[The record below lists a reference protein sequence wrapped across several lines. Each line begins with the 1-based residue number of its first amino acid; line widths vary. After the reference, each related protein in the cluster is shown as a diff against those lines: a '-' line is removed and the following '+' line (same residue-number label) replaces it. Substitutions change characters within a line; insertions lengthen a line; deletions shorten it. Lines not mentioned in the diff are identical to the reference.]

1 MKAEAQAAGV
11 DLNVKMGSM
20 GEDAAAAEAEEERKA
35 AQQAAADV
43 EQAEKDRLA
52 KERAEK
58 RKNMSKEVHPP
69 LNRCLYLATLLFQSF
84 DQNDFML
91 SEQDKMAKMKCKS
104 LQKTAAEMKSAGTLV
119 DVARYEAAL
128 QLLEDEDWVQAEQA
142 LKDAT
147 SVADGSSA
155 AAASNGTA
163 RPEPEPEPEP
173 EPAQTLTAEM
183 SAAVAQVQAVLES
196 HASETA
202 FKQAVALLKA
212 AIEADKTVGR
222 RQEAALMYLAAAN
235 AIAAV
240 NADPGAAAKQK
251 EALEKKLAAMDA
263 RIATALKDSR
273 TLFAEIDED
282 NSGTIEP
289 AEFAILM
296 EKMQQEVQ
304 DGQFAAI
311 DADGSGRIE
320 YEEFV
325 VFLAEQGMQ
334 QNAQAFAA
342 GWRAVQGDESL
353 VFVEELERMALAE
366 AVVAAKKCTAELEG
380 GRAAAEKKRAAVQ
393 AAQAEA
399 AAAEAAKAAEEEA
412 AAAKAAAA
420 EQAQADA
427 KAAEERAAREAEEE
441 AAAAAA
447 AKAAE
452 EEAAAAAAAKAA
464 EEEAAAAA
472 AAAKAAEEEAAA
484 AAAAKAAEEEA
495 AAAAA
500 AKAAEE
506 EAAAAAAAKAA
517 EEEAAAKTAEEEAA
531 AAVAAKAAESETAA
545 AAAAKEKPAAAS
557 APKAAEEE
565 VAVPAPT
572 VKATALKSIAK
583 DLPVMYCKKCKRT
596 GPNPGTCS
604 CPIFMKTTQVPDVGA
619 ELPETAISGT
629 DGATSVEP
637 AWQQERRERE
647 AAERER
653 REREAKERE
662 VRDEEDRRA
671 AAELKAR
678 EVRESLSRIST
689 WLVANSEFVHLHCC
703 LCGAHGHLS
712 PG

>member
-1 MKAEAQAAGV
+1 
-11 DLNVKMGSM
+11 
-20 GEDAAAAEAEEERKA
+20 
-35 AQQAAADV
+35 
-43 EQAEKDRLA
+43 
-52 KERAEK
+52 
-58 RKNMSKEVHPP
+58 
-69 LNRCLYLATLLFQSF
+69 
-84 DQNDFML
+84 
-91 SEQDKMAKMKCKS
+91 MAKMKCKA

-128 QLLEDEDWVQAEQA
+128 QLLEDEEWVQAEQA

-147 SVADGSSA
+147 SVADDSSA

-163 RPEPEPEPEP
+163 RTEPEPEPEPEP
-173 EPAQTLTAEM
+173 KPAQTLTAEM
-183 SAAVAQVQAVLES
+183 SATVSQVRAVLES
-196 HASETA
+196 HASESA
-202 FKQAVALLKA
+202 FKQSVALLKA
-212 AIEADKTVGR
+212 AIEADKTTGM
-222 RQEAALMYLAAAN
+222 RQAAVLMYLAASN

-240 NADPGAAAKQK
+240 RADPGAAVKQK
-251 EALEKKLAAMDA
+251 EALEKKLPSIDS
-263 RIATALKDSR
+263 RIATAFKDSR
-273 TLFAEIDED
+273 TLFAEIDGD

-320 YEEFV
+320 YEEFA
-325 VFLAEQGMQ
+325 VFLAEQGTQ

-342 GWRAVQGDESL
+342 GWCALQDDDSL
-353 VFVEELERMALAE
+353 VFVEELERMSLVE
-366 AVVAAKKCTAELEG
+366 AVGAAKKCTAELEA
-380 GRAAAEKKRAAVQ
+380 GRAGADKKRAAAQ

-399 AAAEAAKAAEEEA
+399 AAVEAAKAAEEEA
-412 AAAKAAAA
+412 AVAKAAEAQ
-420 EQAQADA
+420 QAQADA

-472 AAAKAAEEEAAA
+472 KAAKAAEEEAAA
-484 AAAAKAAEEEA
+484 AAAAKVAEKESAAL
-495 AAAAA
+495 
-500 AKAAEE
+500 
-506 EAAAAAAAKAA
+506 
-517 EEEAAAKTAEEEAA
+517 
-531 AAVAAKAAESETAA
+531 
-545 AAAAKEKPAAAS
+545 
-557 APKAAEEE
+557 
-565 VAVPAPT
+565 APT
-572 VKATALKSIAK
+572 LKATGFKSIAK

-604 CPIFMKTTQVPDVGA
+604 CPIFMKTTQVPDA
-619 ELPETAISGT
+619 DADLPETAVSGT
-629 DGATSVEP
+629 HGDAIVEP

-662 VRDEEDRRA
+662 ARDEEDRRA

-678 EVRESLSRIST
+678 EVRESLSRVST
-689 WLVANSEFVHLHCC
+689 YFV
-703 LCGAHGHLS
+703 S
-712 PG
+712 

>member
-69 LNRCLYLATLLFQSF
+69 LNRCLYLATLFQSF

-173 EPAQTLTAEM
+173 EPAQTLTAEL

-353 VFVEELERMALAE
+353 AFVEELERMALAE

-452 EEAAAAAAAKAA
+452 EEAAAA
-464 EEEAAAAA
+464 
-472 AAAKAAEEEAAA
+472 
-484 AAAAKAAEEEA
+484 
-495 AAAAA
+495 
-500 AKAAEE
+500 
-506 EAAAAAAAKAA
+506 
-517 EEEAAAKTAEEEAA
+517 
-531 AAVAAKAAESETAA
+531 VAAKAAESETAA

-565 VAVPAPT
+565 VAVPAPA

-689 WLVANSEFVHLHCC
+689 WLEANSEFVHLHCC